1 MEDSNRGIN
10 KRTTKQLTMNK
21 MAINSKS
28 LPINNCFKC
37 KWTTFSNQKTEWLNN
52 FFIFYFFIFL
62 NNFLK
67 NETQKYA
74 IILALCTYVEY
85 VE

>member
-37 KWTTFSNQKTEWLNN
+37 KWTKYSNQKTE
-52 FFIFYFFIFL
+52 
-62 NNFLK
+62 
-67 NETQKYA
+67 
-74 IILALCTYVEY
+74 
-85 VE
+85 

>member
-37 KWTTFSNQKTEWLNN
+37 KWTTFSNQKTE
-52 FFIFYFFIFL
+52 
-62 NNFLK
+62 
-67 NETQKYA
+67 
-74 IILALCTYVEY
+74 
-85 VE
+85 